1 MNTELSGPLKG
12 IRVIEMA
19 GIGPGPFTAML
30 LSDMGAEV
38 LRIDRKTAGRGRD
51 SDHFTQD
58 RTDVT
63 CRGRRSVTL
72 DMKNPAAA
80 EALLRL
86 VENADAIIDVFRPG
100 VMERLGVGP
109 DVCLARNPRIVF
121 GRMTGWGQTG
131 PLAKVAGHDINYIS
145 LSGVQHSI
153 GTRDA
158 GPVPPL
164 NLIGDYAGALGF
176 AFGLLAAIIEA
187 KNSGKGQVVDAAM
200 TDVASLLMARVW
212 GLRAKGEWVDERE
225 NNVLDGGSHFYGAF
239 KCADGNYI
247 SLASIE
253 SQFYAELMDRANIT
267 DPQFKNQWS
276 REDWPALR
284 EKMTAMFL
292 TKTRDEWCE
301 ILEGS
306 DVCFAPILD
315 MGEAPDHPHNK
326 EREAFVE
333 IDGVVQPAPAPRF
346 SRTPG
351 RISGPPVLPGEHND
365 EAFADWGLTAD
376 EIARL
381 NDAGAI

>member
-1 MNTELSGPLKG
+1 MSTELSGPLTG
-12 IRVIEMA
+12 IRVVEMA

-38 LRIDRKTAGRGRD
+38 LRIDRKSAGRGRD
-51 SDHFTQD
+51 IDHFTQD

-63 CRGRRSVTL
+63 CRGRRSITL

-80 EALLRL
+80 ETLLRL
-86 VENADAIIDVFRPG
+86 VEGADALIDVFRPG

-109 DVCLARNPRIVF
+109 DVCLARNPRLVY

-131 PLAKVAGHDINYIS
+131 PLAKVAGHDINYLS

-153 GTRDA
+153 GTREG

-176 AFGLLAAIIEA
+176 AYGLLAGIIEA

-200 TDVASLLMARVW
+200 TDIASLLMARIW
-212 GLRAKGEWVDERE
+212 GLRAKGDWKDQRE
-225 NNVLDGGSHFYGAF
+225 SNVLDAGSHFYGAYE
-239 KCADGNYI
+239 CADGKHI

-253 SQFYAELMDRANIT
+253 PQFYAEMMDRANIT

-284 EKMTAMFL
+284 EKMITLFK
-292 TKTRDEWCE
+292 TKTRDQWCDV
-301 ILEGS
+301 LEGS
-306 DVCFAPILD
+306 DACFAPILD
-315 MGEAPDHPHNK
+315 MGEALDHPHNK

-333 IDGVVQPAPAPRF
+333 LDGVMQPAPAPRF

-351 RISGPPVLPGEHND
+351 RISRPPVLPGEHTQ
-365 EAFADWGLTAD
+365 EALADWGFGAD

-381 NDAGAI
+381 SKEGAI